1 MRHWTYPPI
10 QEPALSAAT
19 APARAARPARRMG
32 RWRHLGAML
41 KVGVIGFGGGSALI
55 PVMEKELVG
64 GRRLEEHEFVTDTVI
79 ANITPG
85 ALPPKLAAL
94 SGLQLNGSI
103 AALAGALAVALP
115 GTAATV
121 ALLALFSALGPG
133 AVSVIEAASLGIS
146 AFILYLLAHYVV
158 KVLAPGGRLRL
169 VPSIIAVLAF
179 LLSGAG
185 KTVTLGHD
193 LADAEQGWMLPE
205 LSALGLVLAALGG
218 IAVVTVWQ
226 MVRGSSR
233 AAAGPAATAP
243 GGGRGAMRAAALV
256 SALVVVGAGLAL
268 IAVPGIETAGFLGL
282 ILVSTVSSFG
292 GGEAYVGVADG
303 FFVASGIVDSSV
315 FYGQIV
321 PVANALPGPIL
332 VKIAAGVSYT
342 VGLES
347 GSVIAGVALA
357 AAALLLTVG
366 SCCAIALMLLAGYDR
381 ARDSIFVRNIAAYI
395 LPVICGLLAST
406 SVSLLHASADIAE
419 GAGVPPVWAVVGSV
433 LLAFVVP
440 VIHRVAKVPDI
451 VLILVFGGASLALL
465 SLV

>member
-1 MRHWTYPPI
+1 MTTP
-10 QEPALSAAT
+10 T
-19 APARAARPARRMG
+19 APAALPARRMG

-64 GRRLEEHEFVTDTVI
+64 AGRLDEGEFVKDTVI

-94 SGLQLNGSI
+94 SGLQLNGSA
-103 AALAGALAVALP
+103 AALTGALAVALP
-115 GTAATV
+115 GTIGTV

-158 KVLAPGGRLRL
+158 KVLAPGGRLRA
-169 VPSIIAVLAF
+169 VPTAIAVLAF

-185 KTVTLGHD
+185 KTVSLGHD
-193 LADAEQGWMLPE
+193 LADAEQQWMLPE
-205 LSALGLVLAALGG
+205 LSALGLVLVSLGG
-218 IAVVTVWQ
+218 IAVVTLWQ

-233 AAAGPAATAP
+233 AGSGDAAPST
-243 GGGRGAMRAAALV
+243 GGGRRAMRAAGLV
-256 SALVVVGAGLAL
+256 AALVVAGVGLAL
-268 IAVPGIETAGFLGL
+268 IVVPGVETAGLLGL
-282 ILVSTVSSFG
+282 IVVSTVSSFG

-332 VKIAAGVSYT
+332 VKIAAGVAYT
-342 VGLES
+342 VGHGS
-347 GSVIAGVALA
+347 GSVMAGVVLA
-357 AAALLLTVG
+357 GAALLITVG
-366 SCCAIALMLLAGYDR
+366 SCCAIALLLLAGYDR
-381 ARDSIFVRNIAAYI
+381 ARESVFVRNISAYI

-406 SVSLLHASADIAE
+406 SVSLLHASAEIAE
-419 GAGVPPVWAVVGSV
+419 GAGIPPVWAVAGSV
-433 LLAFVVP
+433 ALAATVP
-440 VIHRVAKVPDI
+440 VIHRLARVPDI
-451 VLILVFGGASLALL
+451 ALILLFGGSSLALL
-465 SLV
+465 SMI

>member
-1 MRHWTYPPI
+1 MAWCCTERD
-10 QEPALSAAT
+10 E
-19 APARAARPARRMG
+19 
-32 RWRHLGAML
+32 
-41 KVGVIGFGGGSALI
+41 
-55 PVMEKELVG
+55 
-64 GRRLEEHEFVTDTVI
+64 
-79 ANITPG
+79 
-85 ALPPKLAAL
+85 
-94 SGLQLNGSI
+94 
-103 AALAGALAVALP
+103 
-115 GTAATV
+115 
-121 ALLALFSALGPG
+121 
-133 AVSVIEAASLGIS
+133 
-146 AFILYLLAHYVV
+146 
-158 KVLAPGGRLRL
+158 
-169 VPSIIAVLAF
+169 
-179 LLSGAG
+179 
-185 KTVTLGHD
+185 
-193 LADAEQGWMLPE
+193 
-205 LSALGLVLAALGG
+205 
-218 IAVVTVWQ
+218 
-226 MVRGSSR
+226 
-233 AAAGPAATAP
+233 
-243 GGGRGAMRAAALV
+243 
-256 SALVVVGAGLAL
+256 
-268 IAVPGIETAGFLGL
+268 
-282 ILVSTVSSFG
+282 